1 MLLQQNGSIPMY
13 FKYYIYSII
22 LAVLAFYSYQL
33 LQEKFSKSR
42 HKSGLDI

>member
-1 MLLQQNGSIPMY
+1 MLLQQNGSVPMY

-22 LAVLAFYSYQL
+22 LAVLASYQL

-42 HKSGLDI
+42 HRLGLDT